1 MKDTRFKLDDWLAQC
16 YISVFAD
23 LRELYEQPELVR
35 YKNSCVGQLVRVR
48 DRSCQQD
55 ELCRARWPHPTAGG
69 PVDQ

>member
-35 YKNSCVGQLVRVR
+35 YKNR
-48 DRSCQQD
+48 
-55 ELCRARWPHPTAGG
+55 
-69 PVDQ
+69 